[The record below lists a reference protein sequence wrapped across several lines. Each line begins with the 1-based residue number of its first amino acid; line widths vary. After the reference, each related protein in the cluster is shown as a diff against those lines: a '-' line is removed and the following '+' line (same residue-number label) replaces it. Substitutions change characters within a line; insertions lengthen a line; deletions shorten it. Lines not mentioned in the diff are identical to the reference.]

1 MLRSS
6 LRYWQCSHDDL
17 VMDTDMNAGPEW
29 RPAWVGTEFKQTIKH
44 LDVKILVIS
53 LLRVKQV
60 QDHLGQIQSSV
71 VEIVMS
77 QKYFRN
83 NYNNEQIR
91 ENVLIWHP
99 VLVHVIVSFMMSCS
113 DMFQPDRRADET
125 HQQKHFVFGSYFV
138 HANDE
143 RRFAS
148 SCRTPDLKE
157 ITCLVMFTS
166 LDASSCFQSFTSS
179 VCEIK
184 NLQR

>member
-60 QDHLGQIQSSV
+60 QDHLGQVQSFV

-77 QKYFRN
+77 QRYFIN

-113 DMFQPDRRADET
+113 DMFQPDRDVLMKLTNKNTLFLVPTLFMLMMRDVLHLA
-125 HQQKHFVFGSYFV
+125 
-138 HANDE
+138 AE
-143 RRFAS
+143 RRTWKRLLVL
-148 SCRTPDLKE
+148 SCSLVLTPLLAFRVLHHQFVK
-157 ITCLVMFTS
+157 
-166 LDASSCFQSFTSS
+166 
-179 VCEIK
+179 
-184 NLQR
+184 